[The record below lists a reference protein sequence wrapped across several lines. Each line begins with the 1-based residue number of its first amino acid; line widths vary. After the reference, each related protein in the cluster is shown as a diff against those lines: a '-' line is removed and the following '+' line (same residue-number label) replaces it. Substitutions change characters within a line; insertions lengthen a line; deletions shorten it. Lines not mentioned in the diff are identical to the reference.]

1 MNRNRGMPQ
10 PAPASSPR
18 RDGSVTAWQ
27 VSCRSADPSPELS
40 FDTAPLPPS
49 STKKRCRGRRKYG
62 RRSWLDSPAG
72 ATYYRVFSDFGG
84 GKDQAWPVARGCQ
97 GAEGSCRSSHA
108 EQSPPSAP
116 LYPGANSFAAQQY
129 CSHPRRWDRGFESRL
144 LQQRVS
150 NELFLAVFTIA
161 TTLTPAFGFRRKA
174 RPHRG
179 HRDYIPLRR

>member
-1 MNRNRGMPQ
+1 MAPPAS

-18 RDGSVTAWQ
+18 RDGAGTAWQ
-27 VSCRSADPSPELS
+27 VSCRSADLPPELS